1 MNNDVK
7 LSLDK
12 LTKALARLQE
22 GLQDCRDELG
32 QDGVIKRFEFT
43 FELAWKTL
51 KRILNQKGSDVS
63 LPRDILKES
72 FRQGYLHHEEVFLQM
87 LDDRNETSHIYSKD
101 KANQIFERIK
111 NDYARE
117 LTQLAEFLTTKV

>member
-1 MNNDVK
+1 MSNDIK

-22 GLQDCRDELG
+22 GLQNCHDELG

-43 FELAWKTL
+43 FELTWKTL

-72 FRQGYLHHEEVFLQM
+72 FRQGYLHREEIFLQM
-87 LDDRNETSHIYSKD
+87 LDDRNETSHIYSQCRKLY
-101 KANQIFERIK
+101 KFPHC
-111 NDYARE
+111 
-117 LTQLAEFLTTKV
+117 